1 MKNYILAL
9 ITLISISVFASA
21 LSVQSSPNSAQI
33 FAGQTTSY
41 IKIWFTNTE
50 NQNVNY
56 YVNAQSQLEARVSPS
71 SGSLQPGETG
81 LAEISMQAPSCFEGV
96 FHVLTT
102 VQFSDGESQ
111 TIDTPINVINQIQC
125 ANYIQN
131 QDYSQTGFPSN
142 SNSTLQPIQSTIKFE
157 SYFNPTYYNIK
168 MVSSTTIIS
177 NGVQSIIPLKLI
189 NEGASS
195 SFQLVIINA
204 EPNLNVNFNENNFNI
219 LTNEVET
226 IYMSVKPENLQPGT
240 YPIEVEVIQG
250 QQVVSDSIV
259 YVEIKSIYNAQL
271 ALPQSVSC
279 QSQIQGSIT
288 NTGNAADTYILSSNG
303 VLNETSLTL
312 NPGET
317 GFFSIE
323 SENQTQVM
331 VEAKSENIQGN
342 ATTTINCNNL
352 VELPAIL
359 VTNNNNY
366 TLPNVTVTATDI
378 PANWDVLSEPPVD
391 MQPGESRNFTV
402 YLRENTAASNVQPT
416 AVVKSNGNII
426 SQKQMPVL
434 NGNLTGYVT
443 GVFDNNLVTIGVIVF
458 IAILVAV
465 YSTKA
470 KLEEVE
476 EQSYQQKIQS
486 IKNQISSPK

>member
-1 MKNYILAL
+1 MKNYIFAL

-33 FAGQTTSY
+33 FAGQTTGY

-50 NQNVNY
+50 NQNINY
-56 YVNAQSQLEARVSPS
+56 YVSAQSQLEASVSPA

-81 LAEISMQAPSCFEGV
+81 LAQISVQAPSCFEGV

-111 TIDTPINVINQIQC
+111 TINIPISVINQIQC
-125 ANYIQN
+125 DNYIQN
-131 QDYSQTGFPSN
+131 TDYSQTGFPSTSN
-142 SNSTLQPIQSTIKFE
+142 SNLQPIQSTVKFE

-168 MVSSTTIIS
+168 IISSTTSVS
-177 NGVQSIIPLKLI
+177 NEVQSIIPLKLI
-189 NEGASS
+189 NEGASA
-195 SFQLVIINA
+195 SFQLVIVNA

-240 YPIEVEVIQG
+240 YPIEVEVVQG
-250 QQVVSDSIV
+250 QQVVSNSIV
-259 YVEIKSIYNAQL
+259 YVAIKPVYNAQL
-271 ALPQSVSC
+271 VLPQTVSC
-279 QSQIQGSIT
+279 QSQIQGSLT

-317 GFFSIE
+317 GLFAIK

-331 VEAKSENIQGN
+331 VEAKSGNVQGN

-366 TLPNVTVTATDI
+366 TLPNVTVTATGV
-378 PANWDVLSEPPVD
+378 PANWDVLSEPPID
-391 MQPGESRNFTV
+391 MQPGESKNFTV

-416 AVVKSNGNII
+416 AVVESNGNII

-434 NGNLTGYVT
+434 NGNLTGYAT
-443 GVFDNNLVTIGVIVF
+443 GIFDNNIVTIGVIVF

-465 YSTKA
+465 YSTRA
-470 KLEEVE
+470 KLDEIE
-476 EQSYQQKIQS
+476 EQNYQQKIQS
-486 IKNQISSPK
+486 IKNQISIPK